1 VRWPAPHYPRRVST
15 SQQAPIRWGILG
27 PGNIARTFVEDLLLL
42 DDHTVAAVGSR
53 DLPRAQAFA
62 AQYGI
67 GRPYGSYADL
77 AADDSL
83 DVVYV
88 ATPHSGHYGAAR
100 LCLLAGRAVLVEK
113 PFTVTAAHTA
123 DLIALARDRHLFA
136 MEAMW
141 TRFNPLVREVA
152 DRVRD
157 GAIGEVTAAEIDC
170 AGAREYDPE
179 SRLWSAELA
188 GGALLD
194 LGVYPISFGAMLLG
208 EPDEVHAV
216 AALAPTGVDE
226 NTAVIARYPGGAV
239 GLYHCGLRAGSPQ
252 AATIVG
258 TGGIITVGSPFYRPE
273 RYTLQRTGAEP
284 ETTTA
289 TLTGHGF
296 VYEAQEVARCLRA
309 GLPESPVLPLDQT
322 LAVMR
327 TLDAAR
333 AETDAGGAAPA

>member
-1 VRWPAPHYPRRVST
+1 VRCST
-15 SQQAPIRWGILG
+15 S
-27 PGNIARTFVEDLLLL
+27 
-42 DDHTVAAVGSR
+42 
-53 DLPRAQAFA
+53 
-62 AQYGI
+62 
-67 GRPYGSYADL
+67 
-77 AADDSL
+77 
-83 DVVYV
+83 
-88 ATPHSGHYGAAR
+88 
-100 LCLLAGRAVLVEK
+100 
-113 PFTVTAAHTA
+113 
-123 DLIALARDRHLFA
+123 
-136 MEAMW
+136 
-141 TRFNPLVREVA
+141 
-152 DRVRD
+152 
-157 GAIGEVTAAEIDC
+157 
-170 AGAREYDPE
+170 
-179 SRLWSAELA
+179 
-188 GGALLD
+188 
-194 LGVYPISFGAMLLG
+194 G

>member
-1 VRWPAPHYPRRVST
+1 MSNL
-15 SQQAPIRWGILG
+15 QQAPIRWGVLG
-27 PGNIARTFVEDLLLL
+27 PGNIARTFVEDLQLL

-53 DLPRAQAFA
+53 DVGRAEEFA

-67 GRPYGSYADL
+67 GQAYGSYADL
-77 AADDSL
+77 ATDDSL

-88 ATPHSGHYGAAR
+88 ATPHPGHFGAAR
-100 LCLLAGRAVLVEK
+100 QCLLAGRAVLVEK
-113 PFTVTAAHTA
+113 PFTVSAATTA
-123 DLIALARDRHLFA
+123 DLIELARDRHLFA

-141 TRFNPLVREVA
+141 TRFSPLVREVA
-152 DRVRD
+152 DLVRD
-157 GAIGEVTAAEIDC
+157 GAIGEVTAVQIDYG
-170 AGAREYDPE
+170 GAPEYDPDG
-179 SRLWSAELA
+179 RLWSAELA

-194 LGVYPISFGAMLLG
+194 IGVYPISFGAMLLG

-226 NTAVIARYPGGAV
+226 NTAVIARYPDGAV
-239 GLYHCGLRAGSPQ
+239 GLYYCGLRAGSPQ
-252 AATIVG
+252 AATIIG
-258 TGGIITVGSPFYRPE
+258 TGGIITVGPPFYRPE
-273 RYTLQRTGAEP
+273 QYTLQRTGAEP
-284 ETTTA
+284 ETTTT

-309 GLPESPVLPLDQT
+309 RLTESPVLPLDQT

-333 AETDAGGAAPA
+333 AEFDAGGAAPA

>member
-1 VRWPAPHYPRRVST
+1 MST
-15 SQQAPIRWGILG
+15 SRQAPIRWGILG
-27 PGNIARTFVEDLLLL
+27 PGTIARTFAEDLLLL

-53 DLPRAQAFA
+53 DLARAQAFA

-67 GRPYGSYADL
+67 GHAYGSYADL

-88 ATPHSGHYGAAR
+88 ATPHPGQHGAAR

-113 PFTVTAAHTA
+113 PFTVTAAETA
-123 DLIALARDRHLFA
+123 DLIALARARHLFA

-141 TRFNPLVREVA
+141 TRFSPLVREVA
-152 DRVRD
+152 GLVRD
-157 GAIGEVTAAEIDC
+157 GAIGKVTAAEIDC
-170 AGAREYDPE
+170 AGAREYDPD

-226 NTAVIARYPGGAV
+226 NTAVIARYPDGAV
-239 GLYHCGLRAGSPQ
+239 GLYHCGLRARSPQ
-252 AATIVG
+252 DATIIG
-258 TGGIITVGSPFYRPE
+258 TGGIITVGPPFYRPE

-284 ETTTA
+284 ETTTV

-309 GLPESPVLPLDQT
+309 GLTESPVLPLDQT

-327 TLDAAR
+327 TLDTAR
-333 AETDAGGAAPA
+333 ADVDASGAAPA